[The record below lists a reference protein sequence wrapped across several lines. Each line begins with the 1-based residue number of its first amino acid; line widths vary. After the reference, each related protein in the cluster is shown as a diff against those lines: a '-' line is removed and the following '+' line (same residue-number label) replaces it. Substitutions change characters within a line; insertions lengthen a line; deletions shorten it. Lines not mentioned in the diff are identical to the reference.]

1 LSWLTG
7 NPNPSLADHDTTRT
21 IQTAAAILKI
31 HFVDHLI
38 IGASSIDQPFFS
50 FKQAALL

>member
-1 LSWLTG
+1 LSWLTTTQAESK
-7 NPNPSLADHDTTRT
+7 PQLADHDTTRT

-38 IGASSIDQPFFS
+38 IGA
-50 FKQAALL
+50 